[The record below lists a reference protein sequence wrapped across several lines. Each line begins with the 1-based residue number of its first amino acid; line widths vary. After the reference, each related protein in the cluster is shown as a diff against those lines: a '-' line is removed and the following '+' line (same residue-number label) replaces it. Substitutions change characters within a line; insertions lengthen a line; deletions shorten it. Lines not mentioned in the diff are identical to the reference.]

1 MSDAVPTPKQSLAN
15 IVLQR
20 FPWLA
25 GVVAVAGAKGKGLA
39 IRTASGLLHLAGGP
53 DDPAVHRVGDLG
65 DGGKLTVAGLALGYE
80 GADGSTK
87 WSITAVA
94 NTSTGAVT
102 FSLVPNAGDLGA
114 LVTKATKGSER
125 VTCG

>member
-1 MSDAVPTPKQSLAN
+1 MSTAVPTVKQSLAD

-65 DGGKLTVAGLALGYE
+65 TAGTVEVSAGGTALKF
-80 GADGSTK
+80 TN
-87 WSITAVA
+87 A
-94 NTSTGAVT
+94 NGDTWEVPIVYAAGAVT
-102 FSLVPNAGDLGA
+102 VGPSVPPGA
-114 LVTKATKGSER
+114 FKLVTMAETGSDK
-125 VTCG
+125 VTSA